1 LDWQNG
7 EADSAKDGGEEEN
20 ALFAGGIF
28 LVGIFL
34 VGIF

>member
-7 EADSAKDGGEEEN
+7 EADSAKDGGEEN